1 MATGKQ
7 KITLNA
13 SRDIPFNKLMLSQSN
28 VRRIKRGATIE
39 DLAASIGRRGLL
51 QSLNVRPV
59 LDGEG
64 NETGMFEV
72 PAGGRRYRALELL
85 VKQKRMVKT
94 EPVPCVV
101 TDADSEVPIE
111 EDSLAENF
119 QREDLHPLDMFRAF
133 QTLHDQGA
141 SHEEIAARFFVS
153 ATFVQQRLRLAKVSP
168 KLHDIYEQDG
178 MKLDQLMAFTVNRR
192 VGRHD
197 TVEARLCRAL
207 RNGQK
212 QPKCRTQA
220 AADKGQ
226 AYGHGECDNKLSSKT
241 THGARSLARNTVR
254 YDGPCHSDQVV

>member
-1 MATGKQ
+1 MATPKQ

-28 VRRIKRGATIE
+28 VRRIKRGETIE
-39 DLAASIGRRGLL
+39 DLAASIARRGLL

-85 VKQKRMVKT
+85 VKQKRMIKT

-101 TDADSEVPIE
+101 SDAHSVIPIE

-153 ATFVQQRLRLAKVSP
+153 ATFVQQRLRLAKVSR
-168 KLHDIYEQDG
+168 KLHEVYEQEG
-178 MKLDQLMAFTVNRR
+178 MQLDQLMAFTVNRR

-197 TVEARLCRAL
+197 AVEARLCRAL
-207 RNGQK
+207 RNRQK
-212 QPKCRTQA
+212 QTKCRTQA
-220 AADKGQ
+220 ATDKGQ
-226 AYGHGECDNKLSSKT
+226 AYGHGEGDNKLSSKT
-241 THGARSLARNTVR
+241 THGALSSTRNTAR
-254 YDGPCHSDQVV
+254 YADLCHSDQVV